1 MPHHAR
7 ATGAAISENHP
18 ALRPHRPTTRRRC
31 SDRRM
36 PIQTYTRRPCT
47 REPIQTHARPPC
59 KREPIHTT
67 RRLVSSIHTVARF
80 TPTERRGRRGRGR
93 GRGRGRSR
101 RESIE
106 PSQFPADRT
115 KMQAL
120 TMTTS
125 SVVGVK
131 IAATSSSVSTRATRS
146 LTIVNSGAGPKRVR
160 ARGSRC
166 DAMRCDRRVGSHPRG
181 GSRPPLAGIDRS
193 IARDDARERA
203 TTRATTSPGGEK

>member
-1 MPHHAR
+1 
-7 ATGAAISENHP
+7 
-18 ALRPHRPTTRRRC
+18 
-31 SDRRM
+31 M
-36 PIQTYTRRPCT
+36 PIQTHARRPCST
-47 REPIQTHARPPC
+47 REPIQTHARRPC
-59 KREPIHTT
+59 TREPIHHTYHAT
-67 RRLVSSIHTVARF
+67 SRLVSSRLIHTVARF
-80 TPTERRGRRGRGR
+80 TPTERRGRR

-160 ARGSRC
+160 ARGSIAMRC
-166 DAMRCDRRVGSHPRG
+166 DAMRPSRRVPPARG
-181 GSRPPLAGIDRS
+181 VATASRGRDRS
-193 IARDDARERA
+193 IDRARRRARARDDARDDVVGWRKIE
-203 TTRATTSPGGEK
+203 